1 MFLLVKKK
9 LCRRKILDY
18 HEEQYEKEKKKKPA
32 QANRELCTD
41 FFKTSLDMLVCV
53 SDMELYCFAK
63 MVR

>member
-1 MFLLVKKK
+1 MK
-9 LCRRKILDY
+9 RK
-18 HEEQYEKEKKKKPA
+18 KKKKPA